1 MSLIARLFYAAAVV
15 LVVLGILVLTHVWK
29 TADATWIGL
38 MIAGG
43 ICAVVG
49 MVFDYPRY
57 RGRGVPPL

>member
-15 LVVLGILVLTHVWK
+15 LVILGILVLTHVWR
-29 TADATWIGL
+29 TSDTTWIGF

-49 MVFDYPRY
+49 AILDYPRY
-57 RGRGVPPL
+57 RRGAPPLV